1 MKVSTNNFRVK
12 TYTTINS
19 LQMQSLLN
27 NNDVIILDVRNPG
40 EFRNGHIPD
49 AINIPLNDILG
60 RLAEINSYKNNK
72 VIVYCA
78 SGVRS
83 AVASDLLIK
92 NGFKE
97 VYNLR
102 GGIHSYNGRIVK

>member
-1 MKVSTNNFRVK
+1 
-12 TYTTINS
+12 
-19 LQMQSLLN
+19 MQSLLN

-72 VIVYCA
+72 QNYQTKTT
-78 SGVRS
+78 
-83 AVASDLLIK
+83 L
-92 NGFKE
+92 
-97 VYNLR
+97 
-102 GGIHSYNGRIVK
+102 